1 VNGTVVLGYVVA
13 SLLVCLGSVVLLA
26 QLGIGDPAQGV
37 GYTLSSITAVVLG
50 GTSLLGGRGTFIGT
64 LFGAGLIVQ
73 VLNATVFL
81 DLTQTWQ
88 YFFQG
93 ALIVVAAVLYS
104 QIRGTRSGVR

>member
-1 VNGTVVLGYVVA
+1 VA
-13 SLLVCLGSVVLLA
+13 TSLFTFAGSIVLLA

-50 GTSLLGGRGTFIGT
+50 GTSLLGGRGTFVGT
-64 LFGAGLIVQ
+64 LLGAGLIVQ

-81 DLTQTWQ
+81 GLSQSWQ

-93 ALIVVAAVLYS
+93 ALIGIAAIIYS
-104 QIRGTRSGVR
+104 RVRGTKAAFIA